1 MTNEP
6 KATPSVKNNN
16 ETADFAEVESSD
28 APPGG
33 EYVYEKPASRV
44 RAEEIFLWVAR
55 IILMG
60 AIGWAGFYAWW
71 SLTKSPEELLE
82 LAETT
87 AHDSLMFGA
96 TILLGAELSY
106 YLYLSASFRKCR
118 EWGMVLW
125 GIGLLILAVNLRF
138 SS

>member
-6 KATPSVKNNN
+6 NATPSVKNS
-16 ETADFAEVESSD
+16 ADSDFSSEEEYQGT
-28 APPGG
+28 PGG
-33 EYVYEKPASRV
+33 EYVFVKPPERE
-44 RAEEIFLWVAR
+44 RAEEIFLWVVR
-55 IILMG
+55 LVLMG
-60 AIGWAGFYAWW
+60 AICWAGFYAWW
-71 SLTKSPEELLE
+71 SLTKSTEELAAIVE
-82 LAETT
+82 NTN
-87 AHDSLMFGA
+87 HDSYMFGA

-125 GIGLLILAVNLRF
+125 GIGLLVLAINLKF